1 MAGNNA
7 RGYGVLA
14 ATIAMGIIDFFAVI
28 LRFLARKKIKAK
40 LEADDWLIL
49 VSLLPAY
56 AMNAIAAI
64 C

>member
-1 MAGNNA
+1 M
-7 RGYGVLA
+7 LA

-28 LRFLARKKIKAK
+28 LRFLARKKIRAK